1 MGRNSSS
8 LEAMLYDAA
17 PDLMQAL
24 IQRAKDGDVRALS
37 LCMDRIYPVIRDRR
51 LRLKIGEIRTP
62 KDLCTA
68 LDSLIQSM
76 ADGDIAPSEA
86 LTVTGTL
93 KAMAEAFHAG
103 DIAER
108 LDAIEERLKP

>member
-1 MGRNSSS
+1 MATNSNS
-8 LEAMLYDAA
+8 LEAMLHDAA
-17 PDLMQAL
+17 PHLMQAL
-24 IQRAKDGDVRALS
+24 IQKAMDGDVRALS
-37 LCMDRIYPVIRDRR
+37 LCMDRIYPVVRDRR
-51 LRLKIGEIRTP
+51 LKLHLQRITGP

-68 LDSLIQSM
+68 LDTLTQSM
-76 ADGDIAPSEA
+76 AEGDISPSEA